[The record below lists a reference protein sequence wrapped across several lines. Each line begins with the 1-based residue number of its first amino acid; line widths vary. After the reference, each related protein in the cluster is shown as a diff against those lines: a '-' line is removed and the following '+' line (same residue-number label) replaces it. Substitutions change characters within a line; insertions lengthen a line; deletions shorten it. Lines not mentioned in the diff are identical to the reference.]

1 MSFAMQFDFLISEPN
16 CERVSRIC
24 DVDIY
29 IYTYTLVY
37 IYIYICFSVLR
48 HTVRVL
54 VCPLWS

>member
-29 IYTYTLVY
+29 IYIHFSV
-37 IYIYICFSVLR
+37 YIYICFSVLR

>member
-29 IYTYTLVY
+29 IYTHFSV
-37 IYIYICFSVLR
+37 YIYICFSVLR